1 MQKVPT
7 ILHGN
12 IDHSGGISKES
23 GKMNDIFD
31 TNTASAPV
39 SEAARNDA
47 GTNSD
52 TSEL

>member
-31 TNTASAPV
+31 STQNASAPV
-39 SEAARNDA
+39 KNRGKKKQNKAD
-47 GTNSD
+47 
-52 TSEL
+52 

>member
-31 TNTASAPV
+31 STQNASAPV
-39 SEAARNDA
+39 SE
-47 GTNSD
+47 GTLSKRGLNAF
-52 TSEL
+52 EE